1 MANAT
6 IRDSTATNPGGT
18 GSTITVTLPTHAAG
32 DIIYIAIGNTGNTLW
47 LGNPAG
53 WSRVAQPQVGTSANG
68 LLATVF
74 QRRVL
79 SGDSLPLSNPVFTLG
94 ATVTR
99 EAFAWSV
106 DGASEEGVFSLPAW
120 AARNYNTGTANPIR
134 PALITTPF
142 PEALIIH
149 FYFQRSATNAP
160 DPSGYTQ
167 DEEIIISGTL
177 VGNASSKTV
186 ADQGTVL
193 ASQDASPTSGVRW
206 VAGIIAIPS
215 ADYPYYRSAAQ
226 ATATATSVTPALP
239 AGTTDIDVLG
249 NKDVLIATV
258 EGAGSTTLSMTDGAW
273 TEIATW
279 ETTTSGGG
287 STVSKFWA
295 YASGTL
301 NRQANRTGSAEISA
315 QICTFYNC
323 KQTNPIGAV
332 NVRQNASSTTSTWDA
347 LTHTA
352 TKCIVQ
358 STCIADGVP
367 TFTSPSGWN
376 ERTDGLGISTGDQVF
391 NASGSTASA
400 SFTLSA
406 GSPTAVGLVEI
417 IGAASVIE
425 HARSS
430 AVDAAASIAVSGT
443 FFSVFSRSG
452 TADASASITVSGLR
466 QVSRSA
472 VIEATGDIASSGI
485 ASSPSETF
493 ERSASVGCTSVV
505 ESSATGFSVLSG
517 SASIDA
523 TATVESSGQFFSILS
538 SLLSF
543 DAVGEISSTTLFF
556 SVFERSTTIDLL
568 GALESSAQFFSEL
581 SASVTVLVT
590 VGIET
595 AALFFSELQSSA
607 LLDVL
612 GEIVSV
618 GEVDSG
624 SASHERSTSL
634 TVAASV
640 ESAGIAHSIIERT
653 VSWEAQGGIT
663 VTLQRAFSR
672 SVSLDAAGL
681 ISISGVTPSVGFYP
695 TRLAKVEK
703 EVRSQSIGTEY
714 RTL

>member
-1 MANAT
+1 VANAT

-32 DIIYIAIGNTGNTLW
+32 DIILIAVGNTGNTLW
-47 LGNPAG
+47 TGNPAG
-53 WSRVAQPQVGTSANG
+53 WNRIQQIQVGTAANG
-68 LLATVF
+68 LLGTYF
-74 QRRVL
+74 YRRVL
-79 SGDSLPLSNPVFTLG
+79 SGDSLPLTNPAFTLG

-134 PALITTPF
+134 PASITTPF

-177 VGNASSKTV
+177 VGNAASKNV

-193 ASQDASPTSGVRW
+193 ANQDASPTSGVRW

-215 ADYPYYRSAAQ
+215 ADYPYYRSASQ
-226 ATATATSVTPALP
+226 ATATATSVTLALP
-239 AGTTDIDVLG
+239 SGTTDTDVLG

-279 ETTTSGGG
+279 DTTTSGGG

-301 NRQANRTGSAEISA
+301 NRQANRTGSAKISA

-347 LTHTA
+347 LTRTA

-358 STCIADGVP
+358 STCIADGIP

-425 HARSS
+425 HSRST
-430 AVDAAASIAVSGT
+430 AVDVAAAIAVSGT

-452 TADASASITVSGLR
+452 TADGSASITVSGVR

-472 VIEATGDIASSGI
+472 VIEATGDITSSGI

-505 ESSATGFSVLSG
+505 ESSATGFSVLSD

-538 SLLSF
+538 SSLSF
-543 DAVGEISSTTLFF
+543 DAVGEIFSTALFF
-556 SVFERSTTIDLL
+556 SVFERSTAIDLL

-640 ESAGIAHSIIERT
+640 ESAGIAHSIIERA
-653 VSWEAQGGIT
+653 VLWEVQGGIT

-681 ISISGVTPSVGFYP
+681 ISISGVTPSVEFYP
-695 TRLAKVEK
+695 TRLAKVAK